1 MRDQIIELCQA
12 RREMPAH
19 YTFESGS
26 LETLMRIVD
35 CTACLTIVPEMAVEY
50 IPADRRDRLK
60 PLAKGPR
67 RARSPWPYGAPT
79 SRIRSSA
86 H

>member
-12 RREMPAH
+12 RRSMPAH

-35 CTACLTIVPEMAVEY
+35 CT
-50 IPADRRDRLK
+50 
-60 PLAKGPR
+60 
-67 RARSPWPYGAPT
+67 
-79 SRIRSSA
+79 SA
-86 H
+86 